1 MKTTLALEGEQA
13 QQETARS
20 GLSRRTFVKATGL
33 VVVGGAALPLDVAL
47 AAGRPGATEHA
58 PLNKQA
64 FLALRGERFVV
75 ERDCR
80 HAVLELVSVA
90 DFDASRTGGRRTECF
105 ALRFRQ
111 VRGRRLVQATYLFH
125 HHSVRPFEL
134 FIVPGGAD
142 RKTRSVTAIIN
153 RLV

>member
-1 MKTTLALEGEQA
+1 VNTTLELEDAQA
-13 QQETARS
+13 HRETARH

-47 AAGRPGATEHA
+47 AAGRLGATQHV
-58 PLNKQA
+58 PLTKRT

-75 ERDCR
+75 QRDSR
-80 HAVLELVSVA
+80 HAALELVSVT
-90 DFDASRTGGRRTECF
+90 DFDASRTGGQRTECF

-111 VRGRRLVQATYLFH
+111 VRGRHLAQATYLFH
-125 HHSVRPFEL
+125 HHSVRPFHL
-134 FIVPGGAD
+134 FIVPGAAD